1 MTHEE
6 NLARAIRIAEKI
18 FSMDS
23 FSAQLRLIYTSPL
36 REGAF
41 NAEAIKII
49 YSHLAEV
56 NHISASLIG
65 EVFHLLPTIT
75 TEPATAPEKEEK

>member
-6 NLARAIRIAEKI
+6 NLSLATRIAEKI
-18 FSMDS
+18 FSMDY
-23 FSAQLRLIYTSPL
+23 FSAQLRLIYTAPL

-41 NAEAIKII
+41 DAEAIKTI

-56 NHISASLIG
+56 NHISASLIAD
-65 EVFHLLPTIT
+65 VVRLLPTIT
-75 TEPATAPEKEEK
+75 NDPATAPEKEQP